1 MQSHIGSSLNDPDV
15 PFPNKYVYIKQNF
28 ILDGGQQPVPSK
40 VLVNPHFSRKVFVNP
55 NYNPNNNTIV
65 PGKIHI
71 NPNVAMQKEN
81 ISNKIHVNPK
91 VINSIGAP
99 TTLEPIKQ
107 PITYSSKTKLVRKPL
122 KEQPSSLSKRSRRS
136 SVYSKFKIVKSSAVT
151 KPGEMKIKSKLLFNT
166 KYKLKRIN
174 ASNSNKYLIPQ
185 SVQLGNKY
193 KLDRRSRS
201 VSSSRSRFVFAN
213 RFLSISDIA
222 KKVPLRTKSLVNI
235 SGIFYKKSP
244 NKLQRT
250 LSSPKDKK
258 KTTKDANT
266 LKKNRF
272 KIVRQPEN
280 KSALEKKNSRI
291 TSRYSSRK
299 NISVEKLKKCNI
311 PCPYYRKFGKCK
323 GKELGKCPRKHD
335 PDQIALCTKF
345 LQGACIDPKC
355 LLSHNVSPEKM
366 PTCKYYL
373 EGLCSKDCCPYLHV
387 KISPKADIC
396 RDFLEGFCIK
406 ASQCDKRHQFLCPDF
421 EKNGTCHKPRCSYPH
436 GRMVRKYSVFNK
448 NKFAKKSSKHI
459 NENASTSKDR
469 PVTLVNKK
477 EETTEIESVNTR
489 YYSDKNKEN
498 VQKCENGESSVE
510 VDSNHPVN
518 FKTRPRLGELPS
530 FISFGD
536 S

>member
-1 MQSHIGSSLNDPDV
+1 
-15 PFPNKYVYIKQNF
+15 
-28 ILDGGQQPVPSK
+28 
-40 VLVNPHFSRKVFVNP
+40 
-55 NYNPNNNTIV
+55 
-65 PGKIHI
+65 
-71 NPNVAMQKEN
+71 
-81 ISNKIHVNPK
+81 
-91 VINSIGAP
+91 
-99 TTLEPIKQ
+99 
-107 PITYSSKTKLVRKPL
+107 
-122 KEQPSSLSKRSRRS
+122 
-136 SVYSKFKIVKSSAVT
+136 
-151 KPGEMKIKSKLLFNT
+151 MKIKSKLLFNT

-174 ASNSNKYLIPQ
+174 TSKTDKHLIPQ
-185 SVQLGNKY
+185 SLELNKY
-193 KLDRRSRS
+193 KLDRRTRS
-201 VSSSRSRFVFAN
+201 VSSSRSRFVFVN

-222 KKVPLRTKSLVNI
+222 KKVPLRTKCLVNI
-235 SGIFYKKSP
+235 SGIVYKKSP

-250 LSSPKDKK
+250 SSLLKDKRK
-258 KTTKDANT
+258 QIKDSNA
-266 LKKNRF
+266 LKRNKF
-272 KIVRQPEN
+272 KLVRQPEN
-280 KSALEKKNSRI
+280 KLALEKKNSRI
-291 TSRYSSRK
+291 TYRYSSGK
-299 NISVEKLKKCNI
+299 NISIEKLKKCNI

-396 RDFLEGFCIK
+396 RDFLEGFCKK

-421 EKNGTCHKPRCSYPH
+421 EKKGTCQKPRCSYPH

-459 NENASTSKDR
+459 NENATTSKDR
-469 PVTLVNKK
+469 SVALANKN
-477 EETTEIESVNTR
+477 EEKTEIESVVNTR

-498 VQKCENGESSVE
+498 VQKCENSESSVE
-510 VDSNHPVN
+510 VDSNHPIG
-518 FKTRPRLGELPS
+518 FKTRPTLGELPS

-536 S
+536 L